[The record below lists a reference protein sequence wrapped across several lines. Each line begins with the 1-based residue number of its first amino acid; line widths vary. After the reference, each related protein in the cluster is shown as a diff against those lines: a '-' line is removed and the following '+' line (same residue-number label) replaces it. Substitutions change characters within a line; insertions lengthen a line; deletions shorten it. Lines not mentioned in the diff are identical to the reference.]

1 MAVKRFVFWILLLLL
16 LFAAALAEPARVI
29 TPGGPVNMR
38 RGASAKAK
46 LAGSVPNGALVKVT
60 EIEGEWAKVTYKKQT
75 GYVKTEFLLLSS
87 ALAGKTVYPD
97 GGEAVA
103 YTAPDAGTRIL
114 TVYGGGTPLA
124 VTAVADG
131 WAAVDCAGQT
141 GYVPVS
147 ALSMQRETPGEE
159 TGFLPEAAVTVLD
172 CTLTLTETEA
182 ETLPAGTEVTVC
194 GLLAD
199 GLCRAE
205 TPLGW
210 GALPRDALCLSP
222 YPDEAVRLEG
232 LPPTEAAAL
241 AETALKKAYQDF
253 GKQRLYSVIT
263 LEGDS
268 AYQCGFFSDAD
279 QHLYSA
285 AVRADGRVTAVCAY
299 TGFAAPQP
307 ARTVLLPEG
316 QIELVLSADTLAVGD
331 VLDITVSAWTAHQC
345 RYILTGAAEARSD
358 AKPRFAA
365 AYRPRAAGDY
375 LLTAEVTDEN
385 GRTERAEAA
394 FTVTEAE
401 ENALLPVY
409 SQKDGWWRD
418 KRYRDSNLDKSG
430 CAIFT
435 LSHALQRMGR
445 TGEELLPEN
454 LARAYALCLTDTGTN
469 NERLIREAA
478 ADFGFTTRSQLISDE
493 KKIRSLLQ
501 GGAMFSFSI
510 ARGHIALVCGLSEDG
525 TMVQVVD
532 SAPFATFD
540 RIVDDSLYY
549 RLRSG
554 SFRAATALED
564 LPGSRWYFETD
575 DYGGLEYWLRLSYV
589 AGRGVRL
596 IQP

>member
-1 MAVKRFVFWILLLLL
+1 M
-16 LFAAALAEPARVI
+16 
-29 TPGGPVNMR
+29 
-38 RGASAKAK
+38 
-46 LAGSVPNGALVKVT
+46 KVT

-299 TGFAAPQP
+299 TGFAAPQLDGKCFLVTGTGKYFKNVQYAPEVNLGIVRLTKGGETAELLWGFADGGQFTSEFP
-307 ARTVLLPEG
+307 AHMMSHVAR
-316 QIELVLSADTLAVGD
+316 LAVDPDNRVVMHCHPANLLAMTYVHSLDEREFTRTLWQMCTECIVVFPDGVN
-331 VLDITVSAWTAHQC
+331 VLPWMLCGTNAIGEATAEKMKTARLVVWSQHGIYGAG
-345 RYILTGAAEARSD
+345 RDLDETFGLIETAEKAAEIYMKIAHL
-358 AKPRFAA
+358 PR
-365 AYRPRAAGDY
+365 
-375 LLTAEVTDEN
+375 LNTITDEQLHLLE
-385 GRTERAEAA
+385 GRFGVKGREG
-394 FTVTEAE
+394 
-401 ENALLPVY
+401 Y
-409 SQKDGWWRD
+409 
-418 KRYRDSNLDKSG
+418 LD
-430 CAIFT
+430 
-435 LSHALQRMGR
+435 
-445 TGEELLPEN
+445 
-454 LARAYALCLTDTGTN
+454 
-469 NERLIREAA
+469 
-478 ADFGFTTRSQLISDE
+478 
-493 KKIRSLLQ
+493 
-501 GGAMFSFSI
+501 
-510 ARGHIALVCGLSEDG
+510 
-525 TMVQVVD
+525 
-532 SAPFATFD
+532 
-540 RIVDDSLYY
+540 
-549 RLRSG
+549 
-554 SFRAATALED
+554 
-564 LPGSRWYFETD
+564 
-575 DYGGLEYWLRLSYV
+575 
-589 AGRGVRL
+589 
-596 IQP
+596 